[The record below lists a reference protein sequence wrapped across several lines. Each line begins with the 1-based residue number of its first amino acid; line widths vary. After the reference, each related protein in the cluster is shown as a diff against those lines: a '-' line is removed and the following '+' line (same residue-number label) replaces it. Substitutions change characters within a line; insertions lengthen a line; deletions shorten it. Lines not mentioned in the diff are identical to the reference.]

1 MRTDR
6 RVGTAGAMALLLG
19 VTVAAGAC
27 SSHPAKPSTR
37 VVTGGSADLGKDAVD
52 HYGCGRC
59 HTIPGVK
66 RASALVGP
74 PLIHW
79 SKRSFI
85 AGELANTPDNL
96 IRWIQNPKEVEP
108 GTDMPVLGVTPEDAR
123 NIAAY
128 LMSIR

>member
-1 MRTDR
+1 MRTE
-6 RVGTAGAMALLLG
+6 RVTAVMVTMA
-19 VTVAAGAC
+19 VAATGIVTTAC
-27 SSHPAKPSTR
+27 SSHPAAATNK
-37 VVTGGSADLGKDAVD
+37 VVAGGSADLGKKAIEQ
-52 HYGCGRC
+52 YGCGRC

-66 RASALVGP
+66 NASALVGP

-96 IRWIQNPKEVEP
+96 IRWIQDPKAVEP
-108 GTDMPVLGVTPEDAR
+108 GTDMPVLGVTPDDAR

-128 LMSIR
+128 LMTIR